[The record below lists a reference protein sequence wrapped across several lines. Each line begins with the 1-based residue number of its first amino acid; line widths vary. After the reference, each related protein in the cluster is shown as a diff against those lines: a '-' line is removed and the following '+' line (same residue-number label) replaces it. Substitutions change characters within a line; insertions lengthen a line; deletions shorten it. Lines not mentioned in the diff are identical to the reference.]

1 MERLGCDLQQRYRLT
16 EAGGQVTILTP
27 ADHRAMVGG
36 KVELLES
43 CGRETPQSE
52 LRIVGDDGEELPP
65 GQVGE
70 VVVRAESMARG

>member
-70 VVVRAESMARG
+70 VVVRAESMARE